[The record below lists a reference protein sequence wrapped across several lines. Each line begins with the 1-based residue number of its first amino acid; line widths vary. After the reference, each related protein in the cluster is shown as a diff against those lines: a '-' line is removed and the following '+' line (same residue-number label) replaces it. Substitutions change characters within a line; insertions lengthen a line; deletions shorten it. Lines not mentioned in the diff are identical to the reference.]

1 MFDTEYNLNFHTPAK
16 DRCDL
21 YAAVDKLPPLNQDSS
36 DEKYSLHIK
45 K

>member
-21 YAAVDKLPPLNQDSS
+21 YAAFDKLPRKTKTPVMRNIH
-36 DEKYSLHIK
+36 YI
-45 K
+45 